1 MVFAV
6 AAIAGRFDPKFGA
19 VVECA
24 VSIPG
29 GTEPR
34 VPVHLLINTGVSHTM
49 IRDQLLKKAGLKLDG
64 VVELAGYAGLL
75 NVYTA
80 DLFVT
85 GFGLWRPALKITQL
99 HPQYEHPNFP
109 NDGFFGRDLLAGCV
123 FETNGPASTFR
134 LLLG

>member
-1 MVFAV
+1 M

-34 VPVHLLINTGVSHTM
+34 VPAHLLINTGASHTM
-49 IRDQLLKKAGLKLDG
+49 IRDQLLKKAGLKPDG
-64 VVELAGYAGLL
+64 VVELAGLAGLL
-75 NVYTA
+75 NVYIA

-109 NDGFFGRDLLAGCV
+109 NDGFFGRDLLAACV
-123 FETNGPASTFR
+123 FETNGPARTFR